1 MNLIATHLN
10 DAEISL
16 IDSERLLYREPGFA
30 LLEDDQLIT
39 GSAAYAAA
47 RLKPRRIHNEYWSK
61 LQTQP
66 LSDLRFQHLSA
77 ADLVSQQFEQVWRKA
92 AEHGDRLV
100 VAVPAYMD
108 NASLG
113 LLLGIIAEYKVPV
126 VAMVDA
132 AVAATRRHYKNA
144 IPVHV
149 DLSLHSTMLTRMS
162 QEGQAQ
168 VDRSAVVDES
178 GMLALND
185 AWIRSIAAAFVK
197 QSRFDPLH
205 TAETEQLLQD
215 KLPQWLAEASSGNAV
230 ELEIEYRGITH
241 KAELESLQVAEA
253 AESVYQR
260 IVSNLRALYRADET
274 PAIQLSSRA
283 ARMPGLADMLKA
295 RVGGE
300 VYLLEPGATA
310 RGVLARCRD
319 MQRGDSGVSLIRQL
333 AWDQSPVV
341 AESQESQ
348 SNGGT
353 PSHVLFGDKAYMIN
367 SHPLILGSQSVDSE
381 RSIDLQQ
388 EMPGVSRQHCSLQTE
403 HGQIVVR
410 DSSRYG
416 TFLNG
421 HRIDGSA
428 VLQIG
433 DTLRMGTPGHELKL
447 ILVEQ
452 PDGA

>member
-1 MNLIATHLN
+1 M
-10 DAEISL
+10 
-16 IDSERLLYREPGFA
+16 YREPGFA
-30 LLEDDQLIT
+30 LLEDDQLVT

-47 RLKPRRIHNEYWSK
+47 RLKPRRIHNEYWSN

-66 LSDLRFQHLSA
+66 LRDSRFQHLSS

-92 AEHGDRLV
+92 AEHGDRLI

-132 AVAATRRHYKNA
+132 AVAATRREYKDA
-144 IPVHV
+144 ILVHV
-149 DLSLHSTMLTRMS
+149 DISLHSTTLTRMS
-162 QEGQAQ
+162 QDGMAQ
-168 VDRSAVVDES
+168 VDRSAVIDES
-178 GMLALND
+178 GVLALND

-205 TAETEQLLQD
+205 TAETEQQLQD
-215 KLPQWLAEASSGNAV
+215 KLPEWLAVASSGSAIQ
-230 ELEIEYRGITH
+230 LEIEYRGISH

-253 AESVYQR
+253 AEPVYQR

-283 ARMPGLADMLKA
+283 ARMPGLPEMLKA

-310 RGVLARCRD
+310 RGLLARCRD
-319 MQRGDSGVSLIRQL
+319 VEQSSTGVSLIRQL
-333 AWDQSPVV
+333 SWDQSPVV
-341 AESQESQ
+341 SESLDSQ
-348 SNGGT
+348 NQGGVPT
-353 PSHVLFGDKAYMIN
+353 HVLFENIAYPVEA
-367 SHPLILGSQSVDSE
+367 HPLTLGSQAVDNERSVD
-381 RSIDLQQ
+381 LHQ
-388 EMPGVSRQHCSLQTE
+388 EMPVVSRQHCKLQKE

-410 DSSRYG
+410 DLSRYG

-421 HRIDGSA
+421 HRIDSSA

-433 DTLRMGTPGHELKL
+433 DTIRLGTPGHELRL
-447 ILVEQ
+447 IKAEQ
-452 PDGA
+452 ADGA